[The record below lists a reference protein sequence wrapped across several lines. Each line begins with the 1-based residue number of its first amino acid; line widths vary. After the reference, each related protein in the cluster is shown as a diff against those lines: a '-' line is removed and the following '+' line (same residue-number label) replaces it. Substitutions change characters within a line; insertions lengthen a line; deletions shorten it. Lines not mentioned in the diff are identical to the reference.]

1 MDLHIFLVEHLPKT
15 EKFKETEDT
24 RYIYQKE
31 IEKKCFQYDTA
42 YVVYEYLLR
51 KKSLTKYCMIRY
63 FRFLIIHGMMDI
75 NKESPRWLKNVFK
88 IV

>member
-51 KKSLTKYCMIRY
+51 KKVSDKVLHDKVFSIPNNPRY
-63 FRFLIIHGMMDI
+63 DGHQQG
-75 NKESPRWLKNVFK
+75 
-88 IV
+88 IVSMA